1 MGAVRQHERFL
12 KAFMAL
18 ESLPQ
23 LTGARQKLDVS
34 QQTSTWFL
42 EVECRLLMK
51 MNCSWLRIRR
61 QRCSRRR
68 WNRWRGRSQMSAVQS
83 FRHPVVTTLG
93 RSAQPSIY

>member
-34 QQTSTWFL
+34 QQRALGFW
-42 EVECRLLMK
+42 RL
-51 MNCSWLRIRR
+51 NV
-61 QRCSRRR
+61 
-68 WNRWRGRSQMSAVQS
+68 G
-83 FRHPVVTTLG
+83 F
-93 RSAQPSIY
+93 